1 MLARS
6 LVPAPSMHNS
16 TQASPPSH
24 QNPEIR
30 RPKKPQSI
38 LRSVLFPAPGHPA
51 GIFLWG
57 ERISFALRP
66 CRWCSERSLSMQA
79 KLVLSL
85 TLVEIRLLGQKPS
98 PYDRA
103 REAHSEKFRSQQ
115 RSES

>member
-1 MLARS
+1 MIRGNTGPRWHREHRLHARS

-24 QNPEIR
+24 QNPEIGQ
-30 RPKKPQSI
+30 PKKPQSI
-38 LRSVLFPAPGHPA
+38 LRSVLFDAHGRPAV
-51 GIFLWG
+51 ILLFG
-57 ERISFALRP
+57 ERISLVPRP

-98 PYDRA
+98 P
-103 REAHSEKFRSQQ
+103 
-115 RSES
+115 

>member
-6 LVPAPSMHNS
+6 SPAPSMHT

-24 QNPEIR
+24 QSPEIGQ
-30 RPKKPQSI
+30 PKKPQSI
-38 LRSVLFPAPGHPA
+38 LRSVLFHAHGRPAV
-51 GIFLWG
+51 ILLLG
-57 ERISFALRP
+57 ERISFVPRP

-79 KLVLSL
+79 KLVSSL

-103 REAHSEKFRSQQ
+103 RDAHSAKFRSQQ